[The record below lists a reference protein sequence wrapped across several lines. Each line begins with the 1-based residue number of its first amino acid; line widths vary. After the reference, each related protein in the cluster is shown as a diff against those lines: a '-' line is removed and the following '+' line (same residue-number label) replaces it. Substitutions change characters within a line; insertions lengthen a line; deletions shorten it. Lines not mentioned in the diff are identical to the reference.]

1 MRLSQIRL
9 LTNNFPAMVRFYRD
23 VLGLRADW
31 EGESGDYA
39 SFIVP
44 DGGSLVAVLR
54 RDALDEAI
62 GPAETRPVGDRAVV
76 VFDVPDV
83 DTMVASLWQRGAVVA
98 SPPTDQPRWGLRVGH
113 VRDPDGNLVELVQP
127 LPRQACRAAHGEP
140 RDETGSS
147 RQHAEAWAT

>member
-1 MRLSQIRL
+1 
-9 LTNNFPAMVRFYRD
+9 MVRFYRD

-31 EGESGDYA
+31 GDEVGDYA

-44 DGGSLVAVLR
+44 DGGSVVAVLR
-54 RDALDEAI
+54 REAMDEAI
-62 GPAETRPVGDRAVV
+62 GPAQGRPVGDRAVV

-83 DTMVASLWQRGAVVA
+83 ETMVASLWQRGAEVA

-127 LPRQACRAAHGEP
+127 LARHACHGGLEEP
-140 RDETGSS
+140 VDVARVGLPTG
-147 RQHAEAWAT
+147 TV